1 MFFPDDI
8 SEDMFDKELTVCV
21 SNHKYELDWLW
32 CWLVDDKFKQLGN
45 AKGIAKKSLR
55 LMPVMGWCWYF
66 SEFIF
71 LARNWEQDSLILGQ
85 CLDQFIE
92 YVQPVL
98 ILLFCEGTRFTK
110 EKYESSIEFAQ
121 KKGLPQFKYHLLPR
135 SRGFV
140 YIVQHLT
147 KKNKL
152 ASIYN
157 IQIAFHDKNNHDMV
171 PNFVNVLKGNSLV
184 GDVYIERIPIDKVD
198 TSSEETINKFLLDL
212 YQTKDEL
219 MEYHKQNA
227 KFPGTMKQYRRR
239 LTPLFNWMFWFVT
252 VVGALVWLM
261 SQGVVWLATVLL
273 ILFSGVILFL
283 RIVGT
288 TKAKKG
294 SNYGVTPKATPK
306 TTPKR
311 DSSEVNPIKAN
322 GDPEDEVMIV
332 TQVTGDG
339 ELKANGKGTDLR
351 NRTSEQNGRSKT
363 NDDGN

>member
-1 MFFPDDI
+1 
-8 SEDMFDKELTVCV
+8 
-21 SNHKYELDWLW
+21 
-32 CWLVDDKFKQLGN
+32 
-45 AKGIAKKSLR
+45 
-55 LMPVMGWCWYF
+55 
-66 SEFIF
+66 
-71 LARNWEQDSLILGQ
+71 
-85 CLDQFIE
+85 
-92 YVQPVL
+92 
-98 ILLFCEGTRFTK
+98 
-110 EKYESSIEFAQ
+110 
-121 KKGLPQFKYHLLPR
+121 
-135 SRGFV
+135 
-140 YIVQHLT
+140 VQHLT

-261 SQGVVWLATVLL
+261 SQGIVWLATVLL

-311 DSSEVNPIKAN
+311 DSSEVNPIKEN
-322 GDPEDEVMIV
+322 GDPEDEVMMV